1 MKRIIVKDLT
11 DDFISGQGGVYIG
24 KYIDGLIQLNLNEEI
39 EVSMYGIE
47 YVSPSFV
54 NGAFLYLI
62 DIYGE
67 EYFKKYIK
75 IKQVYS
81 SLLPMMRQSISHHIE
96 HRKTFYQKFLSNQI
110 YISIDDTQRSLDIL
124 NHIHQEVAQ
133 NTKLFWNENQ
143 RFDSSAKNRIESCY
157 SFIAVWIETRLQ
169 NQDLHIKEIE
179 YALQNGKPCLIFC
192 DKELNFNIP
201 SQYRHNVLTIRFA
214 KQEQFRSTRDVNSF
228 ILSTIVRESM
238 PVQAN
243 TNLKDN
249 TDNVVATAALVGL
262 GVVGGLLLNEL
273 FKK

>member
-1 MKRIIVKDLT
+1 
-11 DDFISGQGGVYIG
+11 
-24 KYIDGLIQLNLNEEI
+24 
-39 EVSMYGIE
+39 MYGIE

-67 EYFKKYIK
+67 KYFNEYIK
-75 IKQVYS
+75 IKQV
-81 SLLPMMRQSISHHIE
+81 SLSLIPMMRQSISHHIKNRE
-96 HRKTFYQKFLSNQI
+96 TFYQKFLSNEI
-110 YISIDDTQRSLDIL
+110 YVSIDNSRRSTDIL
-124 NHIHQEVAQ
+124 NHIRKEVAQ

-143 RFDSSAKNRIESCY
+143 NFDDAAKQKIQHCY
-157 SFIAVWIETRLQ
+157 SFIAVWIENRLQ

-179 YALQNGKPCLIFC
+179 YALQQGKPCLIFC

-201 SQYRHNVLTIRFA
+201 SQYRNNVLTIRFA

-228 ILSTIVRESM
+228 ILSNIVRESM
-238 PVQAN
+238 PVQLDTNPKNN
-243 TNLKDN
+243 TN
-249 TDNVVATAALVGL
+249 NVVTTAALVGL